1 MMVLRVNEI
10 EVKMGLQQILRGI
23 SLAVNDK
30 AIVTVLGSNGV
41 GKTTLLK
48 AISGIYRCAKGTIE
62 FMGKEITNLPS
73 HVTVKLGLCQAPE
86 GRQMFSNMTVLE
98 NLKIGGY
105 YRRPEEL
112 KKDMDVVYSLFPV
125 LSERLAQKAGSLS
138 GGEQQ
143 MLCIGRALMGGPK
156 LMLMDEPS
164 LGLAP
169 ILVKTIFDLFKN
181 IRSQGTA
188 LLLVEQNAKAALRV
202 ADYAYVMEGGL
213 IRLEGVPAEM
223 AAKGQIEAAFLGA
236 HHA

>member
-1 MMVLRVNEI
+1 
-10 EVKMGLQQILRGI
+10 
-23 SLAVNDK
+23 
-30 AIVTVLGSNGV
+30 
-41 GKTTLLK
+41 
-48 AISGIYRCAKGTIE
+48 
-62 FMGKEITNLPS
+62 
-73 HVTVKLGLCQAPE
+73 
-86 GRQMFSNMTVLE
+86 MFSNMTVLE

-125 LSERLAQKAGSLS
+125 LSERLAQKSGSLS

-143 MLCIGRALMGGPK
+143 MLCIGRALMEGPK

-213 IRLEGVPAEM
+213 IRLAGVPAEM